1 MSSFT
6 EFATKP
12 GWCRYSLNSRFTY
25 SDHGNNYVSCLDN
38 KIMNGVYLYQCLI
51 TNLPSKLNQDCM
63 FFLWECTHSFGTLIN
78 LINLKFM

>member
-51 TNLPSKLNQDCM
+51 TNLPSKFKPRLLV
-63 FFLWECTHSFGTLIN
+63 FFMGMHTFFWYFN
-78 LINLKFM
+78 